1 MVKGFFL
8 FASVLALTG
17 GLAVAQTPPTQVQS
31 ERPMAAPTSPSSMMR
46 LLASDIYKAD
56 VYDNSENKIGDVTDL
71 VINSSGNITTAVIG
85 VGGFLGVGQKDIA
98 VPFKDLKIS
107 SRNGKEWLAL
117 NWTKEELRS
126 MPAYEPTGRSIA
138 TSGSSLS
145 TANWLASD
153 IYERNV
159 YDNSENKIGEVTD
172 LVLDNEGNVMAA
184 VIGVGG
190 VLGGGH
196 KHVAVPFKELKISSR
211 DGKEWLVLNRTEL
224 SRGDGLLVP
233 PCLPGVGRH
242 RGDRASDVSRRLRKG
257 EVGGRDRPVA
267 VRTGACRITPVLL
280 GNAKISEHHF

>member
-17 GLAVAQTPPTQVQS
+17 GLAVAQTPQTQVQS
-31 ERPMAAPTSPSSMMR
+31 ERPMAAPTSPSSMIR

-126 MPAYEPTGRSIA
+126 MPA
-138 TSGSSLS
+138 L
-145 TANWLASD
+145 
-153 IYERNV
+153 
-159 YDNSENKIGEVTD
+159 
-172 LVLDNEGNVMAA
+172 
-184 VIGVGG
+184 
-190 VLGGGH
+190 
-196 KHVAVPFKELKISSR
+196 
-211 DGKEWLVLNRTEL
+211 
-224 SRGDGLLVP
+224 
-233 PCLPGVGRH
+233 
-242 RGDRASDVSRRLRKG
+242 
-257 EVGGRDRPVA
+257 
-267 VRTGACRITPVLL
+267 
-280 GNAKISEHHF
+280 